1 MIHPPRATQRSHQ
14 RASTRRRFV
23 EAGLRVV
30 AAEGFA
36 GASTAAIAQA
46 TGKAHGTVFLH
57 FRTRDD
63 LVAELVA
70 EVGRT
75 MSARLAALET
85 EAPSLA
91 AVLHAHLTALGDHE
105 ILYSRLLGEAATLP
119 MAARAHLF
127 ALQSGVASRLRA
139 AYTRARDTG
148 EVRELDPV
156 TFSNLWIG
164 LTNHYLQHRELFAP
178 GESVIAQCGASIHSQ
193 FLSLVRN

>member
-1 MIHPPRATQRSHQ
+1 MNHPARPSQRSQQ
-14 RASTRRRFV
+14 RESTRRHFV

-36 GASTAAIAQA
+36 GATTAAIAQA

-57 FRTRDD
+57 FRTRDE

-75 MSARLAALET
+75 MSAQLIALET
-85 EAPSLA
+85 ETPTLA
-91 AVLHAHLTALGDHE
+91 DVLSAHLTALHDHE
-105 ILYSRLLGEAATLP
+105 VLYSRLLGEAATLP
-119 MAARAHLF
+119 LAARAHLF

-139 AYTRARDTG
+139 AYERARALG

-156 TFSNLWIG
+156 AFSNIWIS

-178 GESVIAQCGASIHSQ
+178 GDSVVTQCGASIQSQ
-193 FLSLVRN
+193 FLSLVRI